1 MASRFILAGVGTAQ
15 MYTSGYGDYIGSTK
29 TLTESGIEFSV
40 TEEEIRG
47 GLGNSVI
54 GSYFHDTGMTINM
67 TDALFSLDYLAMNVG
82 GQVVNVSNVVVTEQV
97 TVAANKITVTDTPIA
112 FFNGE
117 TVHGFYKLPSE
128 GEDEWKKI
136 EFTGKEAST
145 SLENGTVVCVRY
157 CKKDESAKEFKVNA
171 NFIPDQISLILTIPL
186 FRAGTEKVTAHTQS
200 SKVGEV
206 QVWIPNF
213 IFNGSQSLSLTAS
226 GAATSTLSGKALVTF
241 SGTEGCDDEGYY
253 GIIKQVVFG
262 AGEFDDVRNIVVAN
276 ADLDMVA
283 GDVATLEVYAL
294 YGGNTAPKKIDNSK
308 LTFTST
314 DSAVASVST
323 GGVVTA
329 LTSGTSN
336 IEVVVTGKASLSS
349 YAVATVTV

>member
-1 MASRFILAGVGTAQ
+1 MAKYILAGVGVAQ
-15 MYTSGYGDYIGSTK
+15 MYKSGYTDYIGSTK

-54 GSYFHDTGMTINM
+54 GSYFHDTGMTLNM

-97 TVAANKITVTDTPIA
+97 TVTSNKITVTDTPVA
-112 FFNGE
+112 FFAGE
-117 TVHGFYKLPSE
+117 SVQGYYKLPAE

-136 EFTGKEAST
+136 EFVGKEAVT
-145 SLENGTVVCVRY
+145 TLANGTTVCVRY
-157 CKKDESAKEFKVNA
+157 CKRDESAKEFKVNA
-171 NFIPDQISLILTIPL
+171 NFIPDQISIILTIPL
-186 FRAGTEKVTAHTQS
+186 FRAGTEKVTTYTQS

-213 IFNGSQSLSLTAS
+213 IFNGSQSLSLTSS
-226 GAATSTLSGKALVTF
+226 GAATTALSGKALVTF
-241 SGTEGCDDEGYY
+241 TGTEGCDDEGYY

-262 AGEFDDVRNIVVAN
+262 AGEFDDVKNIVVSN
-276 ADLDMVA
+276 ADLDMAV
-283 GDVATLEVYAL
+283 GDVHTLQVYAL
-294 YGGNTAPKKIDNSK
+294 YNGNTAPKLLDNSK
-308 LTFTST
+308 LTFTSSDAT
-314 DSAVASVST
+314 VASVTT
-323 GGVVTA
+323 GGVVSALAEGTA
-329 LTSGTSN
+329 N
-336 IEVVVTGKASLSS
+336 IEVVVTDKATLSS